1 MGEASDSGS
10 SGDFGLD
17 DLAPDEFDD
26 TSFSDPI
33 ADMQSGMP
41 FSDPVGGIQDTI
53 SNRGDWGGTP
63 VEMSQKSSNP
73 AMVRAAQDV
82 ISAPSWSFTGPYTD
96 YQNLVANKQNVMPG
110 SQLTLGGPSVFSLG
124 GPIASSPMPSFDDR
138 GDDDEWW
145 RKINRGYGGA

>member
-10 SGDFGLD
+10 NGDFGLD

-26 TSFSDPI
+26 TPFSDPV

-41 FSDPVGGIQDTI
+41 FSDPVSGIQDTI
-53 SNRGDWGGTP
+53 SNRGDWGGIP
-63 VEMSQKSSNP
+63 VEMSQRSSNP

-82 ISAPSWSFTGPYTD
+82 ISAPSWSLAGPVTD
-96 YQNLVANKQNVMPG
+96 YQVLVANKQNALPG
-110 SQLTLGGPSVFSLG
+110 SQLALGGPNVFSLG
-124 GPIASSPMPSFDDR
+124 GPIASPPMPSFSD
-138 GDDDEWW
+138 DDDEWW